1 MAEARRVFIK
11 RLALPP
17 VVFTMLSRLGFSQAK
32 REPEKKDA
40 DNLQG
45 HALVEE
51 FFGRLNAL
59 DDWFISMDGKEQN
72 QTVVDRFVELF
83 SPDAYCQVG
92 PSKNQLGGVTYHGLA
107 GIRKWAD
114 EFSRTYLDL
123 NYRIN
128 FKTRREQTTKPVYAF
143 QMPWGDSGVAVE
155 FTAVHTN
162 RSDRKRSWMPG
173 AAFFMFDKEGKIVDL
188 RLYMLRDE
196 AEQTKTYVGM

>member
-1 MAEARRVFIK
+1 MAEARRVFIQ
-11 RLALPP
+11 RLAFPP
-17 VVFTMLSRLGFSQAK
+17 FVLAMLSRLGFSQTK
-32 REPEKKDA
+32 SEPEKGPE
-40 DNLQG
+40 NQQSL
-45 HALVEE
+45 ALAEE

-72 QTVVDRFVELF
+72 KAVVDRFVELF

-92 PSKNQLGGVTYHGLA
+92 PSKNQLGGVTYHGLE

-128 FKTRREQTTKPVYAF
+128 FKTRREQTAKPVYGF
-143 QMPWGDSGVAVE
+143 QMPWGDLGLAVE

-162 RSDRKRSWMPG
+162 RTDRKRFWMPG
-173 AAFFMFDKEGKIVDL
+173 AAFFMFGKEGKILDL
-188 RLYMLRDE
+188 RLYLLRDE
-196 AEQTKTYVGM
+196 AEETKTYVAM